1 MDNFVIIDGNS
12 LINRAFYAL
21 PPLNNSDGVPTQAVY
36 GFVNM
41 LVKSIND
48 FKPKYLAVAFDLPQP
63 TFRHLKYDGYKA
75 KRKKMPEE
83 LAVQVPLLKELLKIM
98 GVKILELAGYEAD
111 DIIGTMSKR
120 NHVMTYI
127 LTGDRDSLQL
137 IDDTTTVILTK
148 RGITDTLN
156 LDESGLKAE
165 FGLTPAQV
173 IDFKSLA
180 GDSSDNIPGVPGI
193 GEKSALAMIEK
204 YGNLDGIYANIN
216 DFTGKTKEK
225 MENGKE
231 SAYLSQFLATINTDV
246 PIDCKIEEC
255 VFEYPFNNAVR
266 QYFIKNN
273 FKSLIKREDIFAQD
287 ENAGAVGG
295 DAVQIASEN
304 IEISSVD
311 QLVEKI
317 QNKQEIA
324 FILADNITVAFDEK
338 TQYTLK
344 IRQTLIDDGEDLVCA
359 IKGLS
364 DVLSD
369 EKIHKI
375 VFDGKRLMH
384 ILDKFGCKIRNFDD
398 IKLMQFLVDNTVD
411 TEKIDDY
418 CSGMGLGKCV
428 ACNLFLLKKSLTEA
442 IVSDGM
448 EKLYYDVELPLETVL
463 FDMEKQ
469 GVTVD
474 VAVLDEIGAELSAQS
489 EQLSQEIYL
498 RAGKQFNINSPK
510 QLATVLFEDLK
521 IPYPKKTTKYSTNAE
536 ILEELE
542 DEYPIVSDILA
553 YRTVTKLNSTYIEGI
568 RKLVDKNS
576 KVHTEY
582 KQMLTT
588 TGRLSSVE
596 PNLQNIPTRDEE
608 GKKLRK
614 IFKAGE
620 GKVLISADY
629 SQIELR
635 LLAHFSKDAKMV
647 EIFNKDEDLHAMT
660 ASEVF
665 GVKPEEVTSQMR
677 RNAKTVNFGI
687 IYGISEFGLSK
698 NLKCSVYQAK
708 KYMET
713 YFEKFKAIKSYFE
726 GVVEEAKERG
736 YTLTMLNRKRKIP
749 ELKSPNYMQR
759 QFGERAAM
767 NMPLQGTAADII
779 KMAMV
784 EVAKQLEKTNS
795 KLILQIHD
803 ELIIEADEQE
813 KDVVISILKN
823 GMENACDLAVPLIVD
838 VGCGKSWFDCK

>member
-48 FKPKYLAVAFDLPQP
+48 FKPKYLAVAFDLPKP

-75 KRKKMPEE
+75 KRKKMPDE
-83 LAVQVPLLKELLKIM
+83 LAVQIPLLKDLLKIM
-98 GVKILELAGYEAD
+98 GIKILELAGYEAD

-148 RGITDTLN
+148 RGITETLN
-156 LDESGLKAE
+156 LDEAGLKAE

-173 IDFKSLA
+173 VDFKSLA

-193 GEKSALAMIEK
+193 GEKGALAMIEK

-255 VFEYPFNNAVR
+255 AFEYPFNNSVR

-273 FKSLIKREDIFAQD
+273 FKSLIKREDIFTVD
-287 ENAGAVGG
+287 ENGG
-295 DAVQIASEN
+295 NVSAENVAESEN
-304 IEISSVD
+304 IEISTVSE
-311 QLVEKI
+311 LLEKI
-317 QNKQEIA
+317 KNAREIA
-324 FILADNITVAFDEK
+324 FILADNITVASDEK
-338 TQYTLK
+338 MQYTLK
-344 IRQTLIDDGEDLVCA
+344 IRQTLIDDGEDLVSA

-364 DVLSD
+364 EVLIN
-369 EKIHKI
+369 ENVHKI
-375 VFDGKRLMH
+375 VFDGKKLMH
-384 ILDKFGCKIRNFDD
+384 NLDKFGATIKNFDD
-398 IKLMQFLVDNTVD
+398 VKLMQFLVDNTVD
-411 TEKIDDY
+411 TEKLDDY
-418 CSGMGLGKCV
+418 CSGMGLGKCL
-428 ACNLFLLKKSLTEA
+428 ACNLFVLKQSLSEA
-442 IVSDGM
+442 IKNDGM
-448 EKLYYDVELPLETVL
+448 EKLYYDVELPLEKVL

-489 EQLSQEIYL
+489 EQLSEEIYL
-498 RAGKQFNINSPK
+498 KAGKRFNINSPK
-510 QLATVLFEDLK
+510 QLASVLFEDLL

-542 DEYPIVSDILA
+542 EDFPIVSDILA

-614 IFKAGE
+614 IFKADE

-660 ASEVF
+660 ACEVF
-665 GVKPEEVTSQMR
+665 GVKPEQVTSQMR

-698 NLKCSVYQAK
+698 NLKCPVYQAK

-736 YTLTMLNRKRKIP
+736 YTLTLLNRKRKIP

-784 EVAKQLEKTNS
+784 EVSKQLEKTNS

-803 ELIIEADEQE
+803 ELIIEADESE
-813 KDVVISILKN
+813 KDEVISILKN

-838 VGCGKSWFDCK
+838 VGYGKSWFDCK

>member
-41 LVKSIND
+41 LVKSIID
-48 FKPKYLAVAFDLPQP
+48 FSPKYLAVAFDLPQP

-75 KRKKMPEE
+75 KRKKMPDE
-83 LAVQVPLLKELLKIM
+83 LAVQIPLLKELLGIM
-98 GVKILELAGYEAD
+98 GIKILELAGYEAD

-120 NHVMTYI
+120 NSVMTYI

-137 IDDTTTVILTK
+137 IDSTTTVVLTK
-148 RGITDTLN
+148 RGITETLN
-156 LDESGLKAE
+156 LDENGLKAE
-165 FGLTPAQV
+165 FGLSPAQV
-173 IDFKSLA
+173 VDFKSLA

-193 GEKSALAMIEK
+193 GEKGALAMIEK
-204 YGNLDGIYANIN
+204 YGNLDAIYANIN

-231 SAYLSQFLATINTDV
+231 SAYLSQFLATITTDV

-255 VFEYPFNNAVR
+255 EFVYPFNNAVR

-273 FKSLIKREDIFAQD
+273 FKSLIKREDIFATD
-287 ENAGAVGG
+287 T
-295 DAVQIASEN
+295 DAVSEN
-304 IEISSVD
+304 VSVAESENVEISSIE
-311 QLVEKI
+311 QLLEKI
-317 QNKQEIA
+317 HNKQEIA
-324 FILADNITVAFDEK
+324 FVLSDNIIVACDEK
-338 TQYTLK
+338 IQYSLK
-344 IRQTLIDDGEDLVCA
+344 IRQTLIDDGEDFVSA

-364 DVLSD
+364 SVLAD
-369 EKIHKI
+369 ENVHKI
-375 VFDGKRLMH
+375 VYDGKKLMH
-384 ILDKFGCKIRNFDD
+384 RLDNFGCALKNFDD

-411 TEKIDDY
+411 TEKIEDY
-418 CSGMGLGKCV
+418 CSGLGLSKNL
-428 ACNLFLLKKSLTEA
+428 ACNLFLLKNTLKDELSKEN
-442 IVSDGM
+442 M
-448 EKLYYDVELPLETVL
+448 EKLYFEVELPLEKVL

-469 GVTVD
+469 GVIVD
-474 VAVLDEIGAELSAQS
+474 TAVLDEIGAELSEQC
-489 EQLSQEIYL
+489 EQLATKIYAQ
-498 RAGKQFNINSPK
+498 AGRSFNINSPK
-510 QLATVLFEDLK
+510 QLATVLFEELD

-542 DEYPIVSDILA
+542 DDFPIVKDVLS
-553 YRTVTKLNSTYIEGI
+553 YRTVSKLNSTYIEGI

-576 KVHTEY
+576 RVHTEY

-620 GKVLISADY
+620 GKILISADY

-660 ASEVF
+660 AAEVF
-665 GVKPEEVTSQMR
+665 GVKPEDVTSQMR

-708 KYMET
+708 KHMET

-736 YTLTMLNRKRKIP
+736 YTLTLLNRKRKIP

-784 EVAKQLEKTNS
+784 EVAKRLEKTNS
-795 KLILQIHD
+795 RLILQIHD
-803 ELIIEADEQE
+803 ELIIEADESE
-813 KDVVISILKN
+813 KDVVISILKD
-823 GMENACDLAVPLIVD
+823 GMENACDLAVPLIAE
-838 VGCGKSWFDCK
+838 VGSGKSWFDCK

>member
-75 KRKKMPEE
+75 KRKKMPDE
-83 LAVQVPLLKELLKIM
+83 LAVQIPLLKDLLKIM
-98 GVKILELAGYEAD
+98 GIKILELAGYEAD

-148 RGITDTLN
+148 RGITETLN
-156 LDESGLKAE
+156 LDEAGLKAE

-173 IDFKSLA
+173 VDFKSIA

-193 GEKSALAMIEK
+193 GEKGALAMIEK

-255 VFEYPFNNAVR
+255 AFEYPFNNSVR

-273 FKSLIKREDIFAQD
+273 FKSLIKREDIFTVD
-287 ENAGAVGG
+287 ENGG
-295 DAVQIASEN
+295 NVSAENVAESEN
-304 IEISSVD
+304 IEISTISE
-311 QLVEKI
+311 LLGKI
-317 QNKQEIA
+317 KNAREIA
-324 FILADNITVAFDEK
+324 FILADNIIVASDEK

-344 IRQTLIDDGEDLVCA
+344 IRQTLIDDGEDLVSA

-364 DVLSD
+364 EVLAD
-369 EKIHKI
+369 ENVHKI
-375 VFDGKRLMH
+375 VFDGKKLMH
-384 ILDKFGCKIRNFDD
+384 NLDKFGGVLKNFDD
-398 IKLMQFLVDNTVD
+398 VKLMQFLVDNTVD
-411 TEKIDDY
+411 TEKLDDY
-418 CSGMGLGKCV
+418 CSGMGLGKCL
-428 ACNLFLLKKSLTEA
+428 ACNLFVLKQSLSDA
-442 IVSDGM
+442 IKNDGM
-448 EKLYYDVELPLETVL
+448 EKLYYEVELPLEKVL

-498 RAGKQFNINSPK
+498 KAGKRFNINSPK
-510 QLATVLFEDLK
+510 QLASVLFEDLL

-542 DEYPIVSDILA
+542 EDFPIVSDILA

-614 IFKAGE
+614 IFKADE

-660 ASEVF
+660 ACEVF
-665 GVKPEEVTSQMR
+665 GVKPEQVTSQMR

-698 NLKCSVYQAK
+698 NLKCPVYQAK

-736 YTLTMLNRKRKIP
+736 YTLTLLNRKRKIP

-784 EVAKQLEKTNS
+784 EVSKQLEKTNS

-803 ELIIEADEQE
+803 ELIIEADESE
-813 KDVVISILKN
+813 KDEVISILKN

-838 VGCGKSWFDCK
+838 VGYGKSWFDCK

>member
-83 LAVQVPLLKELLKIM
+83 LAVQIPLLKELLKIM
-98 GVKILELAGYEAD
+98 GIRILELEGYEAD

-148 RGITDTLN
+148 RGITETLN
-156 LDESGLKAE
+156 LDEAGLKAE
-165 FGLTPAQV
+165 FGLTPSQV

-193 GEKSALAMIEK
+193 GEKGALAMIEK

-246 PIDCKIEEC
+246 PINCKIEEC

-273 FKSLIKREDIFAQD
+273 FKSLTKREDIFAED
-287 ENAGAVGG
+287 ENSGAVSEEN
-295 DAVQIASEN
+295 VVTSEN
-304 IEISSVD
+304 VDISSVD
-311 QLVEKI
+311 QLLEKI
-317 QNKQEIA
+317 QNKNEIA
-324 FILADNITVAFDEK
+324 FILADNIIVACDEK

-344 IRQTLIDDGEDLVCA
+344 IRQTLIDDGEDLVSA
-359 IKGLS
+359 IKGIS
-364 DVLSD
+364 DVLSN
-369 EKIHKI
+369 ENIHKI
-375 VFDGKRLMH
+375 VFDGKKLMH
-384 ILDKFGCKIRNFDD
+384 IIDKFGGKIKNFDD

-418 CSGMGLGKCV
+418 CSGMGLSKCF
-428 ACNLFLLKKSLTEA
+428 ACNFFLLKRSLADA
-442 IVSDGM
+442 IKKDGM

-474 VAVLDEIGAELSAQS
+474 VAVLDEIGTELSAQS
-489 EQLSQEIYL
+489 EQLSQEIYQ

-510 QLATVLFEDLK
+510 QLATVLFEDLC

-542 DEYPIVSDILA
+542 EDFPIVRDILA

-614 IFKAGE
+614 IFKADD

-665 GVKPEEVTSQMR
+665 GVKPEDVTSQMR

-698 NLKCSVYQAK
+698 NLKCPVYQAK

-767 NMPLQGTAADII
+767 NMPLQGSAADII

-803 ELIIEADEQE
+803 ELIIEADESE
-813 KDVVISILKN
+813 KDEVISILKN
-823 GMENACDLAVPLIVD
+823 GMEKACSLAVPLIVD

>member
-21 PPLNNSDGVPTQAVY
+21 PPLNNSEGIPTQAVY

-48 FKPKYLAVAFDLPQP
+48 FNPKYLAVAFDLPQP

-98 GVKILELAGYEAD
+98 GIKILELAGYEAD

-120 NHVMTYI
+120 NQVMTYI

-148 RGITDTLN
+148 RGITETLN
-156 LDESGLKAE
+156 LDENGLKAE
-165 FGLTPAQV
+165 FGLTPMQV
-173 IDFKSLA
+173 IDYKSLA

-193 GEKSALAMIEK
+193 GEKTALSMIEK
-204 YGNLDGIYANIN
+204 YGNLDAIYANIE
-216 DFTGKTKEK
+216 DFKGKTREK
-225 MENGKE
+225 MESGKE
-231 SAYLSQFLATINTDV
+231 SAYLSHFLATINTDV
-246 PIDCKIEEC
+246 PIQCEINEC
-255 VFEYPFNNAVR
+255 EFEYPFGNAVR

-287 ENAGAVGG
+287 ENSGAVDG

-304 IEISSVD
+304 IDISTVSE
-311 QLVEKI
+311 LLEKI
-317 QNKQEIA
+317 ENRTELA
-324 FILADNITVAFDEK
+324 FVLSDNIILGVDEK

-344 IRQTLIDDGEDLVCA
+344 IRQTLIDDGEDLTVA
-359 IKGLS
+359 LKGLS
-364 DVLSD
+364 AVFAN
-369 EKIHKI
+369 ENVKKI
-375 VFDGKRLMH
+375 VFDGKKLMH
-384 ILDKFGCKIRNFDD
+384 ILDKFGLSIAGFDD
-398 IKLMQFLVDNTVD
+398 VKLMQFLVDNTVD
-411 TEKIDDY
+411 TENPDDY
-418 CSGMGLGKCV
+418 CSGMGLSKNL
-428 ACNLFLLKKSLTEA
+428 ACNMFLLKKSLTEA
-442 IVSDGM
+442 IVSEKM
-448 EKLYYDVELPLETVL
+448 ERLYYEVELPLEKVL

-474 VAVLDEIGAELSAQS
+474 VAVLDEIGAELTAQS
-489 EQLSQEIYL
+489 EQLSEEIYKQ
-498 RAGKQFNINSPK
+498 AGKHFNINSPK
-510 QLATVLFEDLK
+510 QLASVLFEDLG

-542 DEYPIVSDILA
+542 SDFPIVHDILA

-576 KVHTEY
+576 RVHTEY

-620 GKVLISADY
+620 GKILISADY

-635 LLAHFSKDAKMV
+635 LLAHFSKDEKMID
-647 EIFNKDEDLHAMT
+647 IFNKDEDLHAMT
-660 ASEVF
+660 AAEVF
-665 GVKPEEVTSQMR
+665 GVKPEAVTSQMR

-779 KMAMV
+779 KIAMV

-803 ELIIEADEQE
+803 ELIIEADESE
-813 KDVVISILKN
+813 KDEVITILKE
-823 GMENACDLAVPLIVD
+823 GMENACSLAVPLVAE
-838 VGCGKSWFDCK
+838 VGFGKSWFECK

>member
-48 FKPKYLAVAFDLPQP
+48 LKPKYLAVAFDLPQP

-83 LAVQVPLLKELLKIM
+83 LAVQIPLLKELLKIM
-98 GVKILELAGYEAD
+98 GIRILELAGYEAD

-148 RGITDTLN
+148 RGITETLN
-156 LDESGLKAE
+156 LDEAGLKAE

-231 SAYLSQFLATINTDV
+231 SAYLSQFLATINTEV
-246 PIDCKIEEC
+246 PIECKIEEC
-255 VFEYPFNNAVR
+255 EFEYPFNNAVR

-273 FKSLIKREDIFAQD
+273 FKSLIKREDIFIQD
-287 ENAGAVGG
+287 ENGG
-295 DAVQIASEN
+295 SVSGENVVESEN
-304 IEISSVD
+304 IEVSSIV
-311 QLVEKI
+311 QLLEKI
-317 QNKQEIA
+317 QNRQEIA
-324 FILADNITVAFDEK
+324 FILTDNIIVACDEK

-359 IKGLS
+359 VKGLS
-364 DVLSD
+364 EVLSD
-369 EKIHKI
+369 VSVHKI
-375 VFDGKRLMH
+375 VFDGKKLLH
-384 ILDKFGCKIRNFDD
+384 ILDKFGCSIKNFDD

-418 CSGMGLGKCV
+418 CSGMGLSKCF
-428 ACNLFLLKKSLTEA
+428 ACNLFLLKNSLFEA
-442 IVSDGM
+442 IKNDGM
-448 EKLYYDVELPLETVL
+448 EKLYYNVELPLEKVL
-463 FDMEKQ
+463 FDMERY
-469 GVTVD
+469 GVEVD

-489 EQLSQEIYL
+489 EHLSEEIYL
-498 RAGKQFNINSPK
+498 RAGRRFNINSPK
-510 QLATVLFEDLK
+510 QLATVLFEELK

-536 ILEELE
+536 ILEEIE
-542 DEYPIVSDILA
+542 DEYPIISDILA

-568 RKLVDKNS
+568 RKLVDKNNR
-576 KVHTEY
+576 VHTEY

-620 GKVLISADY
+620 GKLLISADY

-665 GVKPEEVTSQMR
+665 GVKPEDVTSQMR

-726 GVVEEAKERG
+726 NVVEEAKERG

-784 EVAKQLEKTNS
+784 EVAEKLEKTNS

-803 ELIIEADEQE
+803 ELIIEADENE
-813 KDVVISILKN
+813 KDDVINILKDS
-823 GMENACDLAVPLIVD
+823 MENACVLAVPLIAE
-838 VGCGKSWFDCK
+838 VGYGKSWFDCK

>member
-21 PPLNNSDGVPTQAVY
+21 PPLNNSEGVPTQAVY

-83 LAVQVPLLKELLKIM
+83 LAVQIPLLKELLKLM
-98 GVKILELAGYEAD
+98 GIKILELAGYEAD
-111 DIIGTMSKR
+111 DIIGTMAKR
-120 NHVMTYI
+120 NSVMTYI

-148 RGITDTLN
+148 RGITETLN
-156 LDESGLKAE
+156 LDENGLKAE
-165 FGLTPAQV
+165 FGLTPSQV
-173 IDFKSLA
+173 IDYKSLA
-180 GDSSDNIPGVPGI
+180 GDSSDNIPGVAGI
-193 GEKSALAMIEK
+193 GEKTALSMIEK
-204 YGNLDGIYANIN
+204 YGNLDAIYANIN

-225 MENGKE
+225 MENGKD
-231 SAYLSQFLATINTDV
+231 SAYLSKFLATINVDV
-246 PIDCKIEEC
+246 PIDCKIDEC
-255 VFEYPFNNAVR
+255 EFQFPFNNSVR

-273 FKSLIKREDIFAQD
+273 FKSLIKREDIFADDYAVNLMQD
-287 ENAGAVGG
+287 SAV
-295 DAVQIASEN
+295 DSKNVEIFSVLELLQQIR
-304 IEISSVD
+304 
-311 QLVEKI
+311 
-317 QNKQEIA
+317 NKTEIA
-324 FILADNITVAFDEK
+324 IIISDNILLACDEK

-344 IRQTLIDDGEDLVCA
+344 IRQTLIDDGEDFTSA
-359 IKGLS
+359 ISALS
-364 DVLSD
+364 KVLSD
-369 EKIHKI
+369 EKVCKV
-375 VFDGKRLMH
+375 VFDGKKLMH
-384 ILDKFGCKIRNFDD
+384 VLDKFGYQLNNFDD
-398 IKLMQFLVDNTVD
+398 IKLMQFLVDNTID
-411 TEKIDDY
+411 TDNIDDY
-418 CSGMGLGKCV
+418 CSGLGMCKNL
-428 ACNLFLLKKSLTEA
+428 ACNMLSLKKTLAQTIKDEN
-442 IVSDGM
+442 V
-448 EKLYYDVELPLETVL
+448 EKLYYEVELPLEKVL
-463 FDMEKQ
+463 FGMEKV
-469 GVTVD
+469 GVKVD

-489 EQLSQEIYL
+489 EQLSQEIYQK
-498 RAGKQFNINSPK
+498 AGMSFNINSPK
-510 QLATVLFEDLK
+510 QLASVLFDELK
-521 IPYPKKTTKYSTNAE
+521 IPYPKKTSKYSTSAE

-542 DEYPIVSDILA
+542 SDYPIISDVLA

-576 KVHTEY
+576 RVHTQY
-582 KQMLTT
+582 KQMLTS

-608 GKKLRK
+608 GKKLRR
-614 IFKAGE
+614 IFKAEE

-635 LLAHFSKDAKMV
+635 LLAHFSNDEKML

-665 GVKPEEVTSQMR
+665 GVEPSKVTSQMR
-677 RNAKTVNFGI
+677 RNAKAVNFGI

-708 KYMET
+708 RYIET

-726 GVVEEAKERG
+726 NVVAQAKERG
-736 YTLTMLNRKRKIP
+736 YTITLLNRKRKIP
-749 ELKSPNYMQR
+749 QLKSPNFMQR

-779 KMAMV
+779 KIAMV

-803 ELIIEADEQE
+803 ELIIEADENE
-813 KDVVISILKN
+813 KEEVISILKT
-823 GMENACDLAVPLIVD
+823 GMENACKLAVPLIVD
-838 VGCGKSWFDCK
+838 VGYGKSWFDCK

>member
-48 FKPKYLAVAFDLPQP
+48 IKPKYIAVAFDLPQP

-75 KRKKMPEE
+75 KRKKMPDE
-83 LAVQVPLLKELLKIM
+83 LAVQIPLLKELLQIM
-98 GVKILELAGYEAD
+98 GIKILELAGYEAD

-120 NHVMTYI
+120 NQVMTYI

-148 RGITDTLN
+148 RGITETLN
-156 LDESGLKAE
+156 LDINGLKAE

-193 GEKSALAMIEK
+193 GEKTALSMIEK
-204 YGNLDGIYANIN
+204 YGNLDAIYANIN

-246 PIDCKIEEC
+246 PINCNIEEC
-255 VFEYPFNNAVR
+255 ALKYPFNNSVR

-273 FKSLIKREDIFAQD
+273 FKSLIKREDIFAREENGGEVGL
-287 ENAGAVGG
+287 ENAVK
-295 DAVQIASEN
+295 SEN
-304 IEISSVD
+304 IEISSID
-311 QLVEKI
+311 QLLEKI
-317 QNKQEIA
+317 QNSQEIA
-324 FILADNITVAFDEK
+324 FILSDNIVVASDSK
-338 TQYTLK
+338 MQYTLK
-344 IRQTLIDDGEDLVCA
+344 IRQTLIDDGEDLVSA
-359 IKGLS
+359 IKSLS
-364 DVLSD
+364 SVLKD
-369 EKIHKI
+369 EKVHKI
-375 VFDGKRLMH
+375 VFDGKKLMH
-384 ILDKFGCKIRNFDD
+384 ILDKFGCELNNFDD

-411 TEKIDDY
+411 TEKLDDY
-418 CSGMGLGKCV
+418 CSGMGLSDNL
-428 ACNLFLLKKSLTEA
+428 ACNLFLLKQSLSDA
-442 IVSDGM
+442 IKQDEM
-448 EKLYYDVELPLETVL
+448 EKLYYNVELPLERVL

-474 VAVLDEIGAELSAQS
+474 VGVLDEIGAELSTQS

-536 ILEELE
+536 ILEELA
-542 DEYPIVSDILA
+542 DDYPIVSDILA

-568 RKLVDKNS
+568 RKLIDKNS

-582 KQMLTT
+582 KQMLTS

-596 PNLQNIPTRDEE
+596 PNLQNIPTRDDE

-614 IFKAGE
+614 IFKADE

-635 LLAHFSKDAKMV
+635 LLAHFSKDEKMV

-665 GVKPEEVTSQMR
+665 GVKPEDVTSQMR

-698 NLKCSVYQAK
+698 NLKCPVYQAK

-726 GVVEEAKERG
+726 NVVEEAKERG
-736 YTLTMLNRKRKIP
+736 FTLTMLNRKRKIP

-784 EVAKQLEKTNS
+784 DVAEKLSKTNS
-795 KLILQIHD
+795 RLILQIHD
-803 ELIIEADEQE
+803 ELIIEADISE
-813 KDVVISILKN
+813 KDEVISILKN
-823 GMENACDLAVPLIVD
+823 GMENACSLVVPLVVD